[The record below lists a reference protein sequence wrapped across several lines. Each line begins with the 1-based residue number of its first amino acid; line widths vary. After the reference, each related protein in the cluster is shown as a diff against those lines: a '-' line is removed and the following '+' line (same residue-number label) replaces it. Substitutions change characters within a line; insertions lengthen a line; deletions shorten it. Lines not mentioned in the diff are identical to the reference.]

1 MFSYLKN
8 CFAAHVFFSVTQL
21 KGYFYKNLFTLYFKM
36 QVHKTINDINDGYKL
51 VHSWGAL

>member
-21 KGYFYKNLFTLYFKM
+21 KGYFCKNLFTLYFKM